1 MSSSRCLTNC
11 LSPVISRYCNVRK
24 CYLILLGIFIAGKS
38 IAQFGGRNSYEFL
51 NVPTN
56 ARLAGLGGV
65 NVSLANRD
73 INFFFSNP
81 ALVTDS
87 LSGYASAGYTFYV
100 ADIGQASFAYTHR
113 FDRIG
118 TVSFGVQHMGY
129 GEMQGYDETG
139 AEIGSFKSG
148 ETALVISKSHT
159 VSAFTL
165 GVNLKGVFSS
175 IAGFRSNL
183 LLFDI
188 GGTFVHPKKNLT
200 VGLAI
205 KNIGFVLSDY
215 SGTSNSKIPFDVQ
228 AGVTFKPEHM
238 PLRFSLTAY
247 NLAHPGKAFNDPN
260 DSEDDPGAMN
270 KVMQH
275 VNFGAE
281 VLLHKN
287 VNILL
292 GYNVLKQ
299 KELKTDNQGGGITFG
314 AALKIKSFDIVL
326 SRSGYSVSNAAY
338 SFTVAANL
346 NNMIFKKR
354 TL

>member
-1 MSSSRCLTNC
+1 M
-11 LSPVISRYCNVRK
+11 RK
-24 CYLILLGIFIAGKS
+24 VYLIIFGIIIAGKCL
-38 IAQFGGRNSYEFL
+38 AQFGGRNSYEFL

-73 INFFFSNP
+73 VNFFFNNP

-87 LSGYASAGYTFYV
+87 LAGYASAGYTFYV
-100 ADIGQASFAYTHR
+100 ADIGQASFAYSHK

-118 TVSFGVQHMGY
+118 TVSFGVQHLGY
-129 GEMQGYDETG
+129 GEIQGYDATG
-139 AEIGSFKSG
+139 VEIGSFKSG
-148 ETALVISKSHT
+148 ETALVMSKSHT

-175 IAGFRSNL
+175 IAGFRSNA

-188 GGTFVHPKKNLT
+188 GGTFRHPKKDLT

-205 KNIGFVLSDY
+205 KNIGFVLSEY
-215 SGTSNSKIPFDVQ
+215 SETSNTNIPFDVQ
-228 AGVTFKPEHM
+228 AGITFKPQHM

-260 DSEDDPGAMN
+260 DTEDDSGSMS

-275 VNFGAE
+275 INFGAE

-314 AALKIKSFDIVL
+314 AALKIKAFDIAI

-338 SFTVAANL
+338 SFTVATNL
-346 NNMIFKKR
+346 NKMIFKKK